1 MSVNKVNYDGTLT
14 PLADLVQYATIPTAS
29 ADNLGKIFQ
38 YIGITTNTYTN
49 GCFYK
54 CVSDG
59 ASTPTY
65 SWEAIDTMTVGSLAK
80 KNSASGSYT
89 PAGSVSFTDRLDISI
104 DTINSVGTLPTF
116 SYDSS
121 TENLT
126 FTQGT
131 LPTTFTNSVVSDL
144 SLDFTGTAGTVTVS

>member
-29 ADNLGKIFQ
+29 ADNLGKIWQ
-38 YIGITTNTYTN
+38 YIGTTTSAYTN

-65 SWEAIDTMTVGSLAK
+65 SWSAVDTMPVGALAK

-89 PAGSVSFTDRLDISI
+89 PAGSVTFDDRLDISV
-104 DTINSVGTLPTF
+104 DTIATVGTLPTF
-116 SYDSS
+116 SYDSA

-144 SLDFTGTAGTVTVS
+144 TLGFTGTAGTVTVS